1 MTTAVPAQTRE
12 AAPGPAEPMSHRQ
25 ILEALS
31 GLLLGLFVAILSS
44 TVVSNA
50 LPTII
55 NDLHADETT
64 YTWVITATLL
74 ATTVSTPIWGKLAD
88 LVSKK
93 TLVQLSL
100 LIYIA
105 GSIVAGLAP
114 NPGTLIGA
122 RVIQGLG
129 AGGLTALVQVIMAA
143 IISPRERGRYSG
155 YLGAV
160 FALATIGGPLIG
172 GVIVDTSWLGWRW
185 CFYVGVPFALIAVLV
200 LQKTLRIP
208 VHKREVR
215 IDWLGATLITA
226 AVSLLLVWVSFAGHD
241 YDWVSWQT
249 GAMVG
254 GSLVLALLFV
264 LVESRAAEPVVPLRL
279 FRNGSISLAVIGSMF
294 VGIALFG
301 ATTFLSQYFQLAR
314 GETPTMAGVMTLP
327 MILGLALSS
336 TISGQIITRTGR
348 WKVFLV
354 IGTLLLTA
362 GVALMGTVRYDTDYW
377 LMAAYM
383 FLIGVGVGMTLQ
395 NLVLSVQNQVR
406 PQELGA
412 ASSVVAFFRTLGGAI
427 GVGAL
432 GAVLGHRILDYLAEG
447 LKGIGAG
454 GAALD
459 SGTIPRLSDLPT
471 PVRRVVQD
479 AYGHG
484 IGDLF
489 LYAAPFALLA
499 LIAVLFIKEVPL
511 RTASG
516 EELRAAGAAPA
527 PADSPATAASGANG
541 AVADLA
547 ANGAV
552 TTASA
557 ANGAMAGVAAAG
569 NGVSSRTG
577 RHAQRPAPS
586 PVAGTQPGLT
596 VGAHAAEPTAF
607 DAFAP
612 AAVSD
617 APDTFAVDG
626 TAFGAPQDGSGIQG
640 VIRGGDGA
648 PVGHATLTLIDLRGH
663 QLGRAV
669 TQADGAYS
677 LWTPGPGTYVL
688 IASAGEHDPQ
698 VATLA
703 VGERPLDFDLVLVG
717 SGRLAGTVRDMDGA
731 PVQQAMVVVADV
743 RGEVVTTG
751 VTGQDGGFGFTGV
764 VAGDYTLA
772 VSAEGYRPA
781 AVPVAVGT
789 GLTTQDVVLLNGAR
803 VRGTVRVKGGDRP
816 LADARVTLVDAAGN
830 VVGSATTGEDGEY
843 AFADLT
849 GGQYTVIA
857 TGYPPVAST
866 VNLTGQGDDAHDVW
880 LGHPE

>member
-1 MTTAVPAQTRE
+1 MTTAVPAETRE
-12 AAPGPAEPMSHRQ
+12 AAPDPAEPMSHRQ

-55 NDLHADETT
+55 ADLHADENT

-88 LVSKK
+88 LMSKK
-93 TLVQLSL
+93 VLVQLAL
-100 LIYIA
+100 LIYVIGSAIA
-105 GSIVAGLAP
+105 GVSQ
-114 NPGTLIGA
+114 NPGMLIGA

-129 AGGLTALVQVIMAA
+129 VGGLTALVQVIMAA
-143 IISPRERGRYSG
+143 IIAPRERGRYSG

-185 CFYVGVPFALIAVLV
+185 CFYVGVPFALIALLV

-208 VHKREVR
+208 VHRRSAK
-215 IDWLGATLITA
+215 IDWPGAVLITA
-226 AVSLLLVWVSFAGHD
+226 AVSLLLVWISFAGHD
-241 YDWVSWQT
+241 FDWVSWQT

-254 GSLVLALLFV
+254 GAVVLALLFL
-264 LVESRAAEPVVPLRL
+264 LVESRAAEPVVPLWL
-279 FRNGSISLAVIGSMF
+279 FRNAAISLAVIASLL
-294 VGIALFG
+294 VGVAMFG

-327 MILGLALSS
+327 MIFGLAVSS
-336 TISGQIITRTGR
+336 TVVGQIISRTGR
-348 WKVFLV
+348 WKIFLV
-354 IGTLLLTA
+354 IGGVSLTA
-362 GVALMGTVRYDTDYW
+362 GVALMGMLRFDTDYR
-377 LMAAYM
+377 LMALYM
-383 FLIGVGVGMTLQ
+383 FLIGVGLGMTMQ

-432 GAVLGHRILDYLAEG
+432 GAVLGHRVIDYLAEG
-447 LKGIGAG
+447 FGKLGIHGGTVSEGAV
-454 GAALD
+454 
-459 SGTIPRLSDLPT
+459 PRLSELPA
-471 PVRRVVQD
+471 PVRAVVEE

-484 IGDLF
+484 VGDLF

-499 LIAVLFIKEVPL
+499 LIAVLFIKEIPL

-516 EELRAAGAAPA
+516 EELRAGATAQPDGAPA
-527 PADSPATAASGANG
+527 GTGP
-541 AVADLA
+541 
-547 ANGAV
+547 
-552 TTASA
+552 
-557 ANGAMAGVAAAG
+557 
-569 NGVSSRTG
+569 G
-577 RHAQRPAPS
+577 RHAQRSTEAAAMASTSASTSASTMPGTTAGMPAS
-586 PVAGTQPGLT
+586 TTAGTFADMPAGTSVARSAVTSGATATAAFPGA
-596 VGAHAAEPTAF
+596 GIGAEP
-607 DAFAP
+607 
-612 AAVSD
+612 
-617 APDTFAVDG
+617 
-626 TAFGAPQDGSGIQG
+626 QEGSGIRG
-640 VIRGGDGA
+640 VIRGGDGS
-648 PVGHATLTLIDLRGH
+648 PVGQATLTLIDLRGH

-677 LWTPGPGTYVL
+677 LWVPGPGSYVL

-703 VGERPLDFDLVLVG
+703 VGERPLDFDLALAG
-717 SGRLAGTVRDMDGA
+717 SGRLAGTVRDLEGV
-731 PVQQAMVVVADV
+731 PVPRAMVVVADV

-751 VTGQDGGFGFTGV
+751 ITGQDGGFGFAGV

-781 AVPVAVGT
+781 AVPVAVGAGQT
-789 GLTTQDVVLLNGAR
+789 GQDVVLLHGAQ
-803 VRGTVRVKGGDRP
+803 VRGTVRAKNDGRP
-816 LADARVTLVDAAGN
+816 LADARVTLLDAAGN
-830 VVGSATTGEDGEY
+830 VVGSATTGQDGEY

-857 TGYPPVAST
+857 TGYPPTAST
-866 VNLTGQGDDAHDVW
+866 VDLNGQGEDPHDVW